1 MQYITVYNTLTT
13 VCDSQVTDDD
23 NNSYQVNKANRTV
36 PGTVSSGNW
45 VMSLNVFI
53 LCIYFSV
60 QPIRVH
66 SDIWRWKYDLIT
78 PS

>member
-36 PGTVSSGNW
+36 PGTVSSGN
-45 VMSLNVFI
+45 
-53 LCIYFSV
+53 
-60 QPIRVH
+60 
-66 SDIWRWKYDLIT
+66 
-78 PS
+78 